1 MYPAWAVVIAT
12 YNRPSLLRNLL
23 ESIQYSSSKPDQ
35 VIIVSAG
42 DSIEESLFEFQN
54 IKLIHKISD
63 IANQSYQKKLGISL
77 LNNEIDWVLFLDD
90 DLLLDVNCIKNLFEF
105 IDSRQNKT
113 TQKKCIGVGLSS
125 PIINSDFVNY
135 KYIKWFGKLF
145 NLTSSKL
152 GVVLKSGQA
161 ISYLGSNY
169 PIRTNWLNG
178 ASIWRKEIAQ
188 QYGKNLMFSKYS
200 AYEDVIFSYEMGK
213 LGELWFNPTAKVYFQ
228 EGAVTNYLNYE
239 VQLTS
244 LVWKYYFVTEHRELS
259 RLFLLWSQIG
269 RSLYYLTQL
278 SKIKS
283 NEKIRILFLPHLI
296 LKFILFKTNLNNY
309 LHKLSK

>member
-1 MYPAWAVVIAT
+1 MYPVWAVVVAT
-12 YNRPSLLRNLL
+12 YNRPSFLRNLL
-23 ESIQYSSSKPDQ
+23 ESIQNSSSKPDQ

-105 IDSRQNKT
+105 IDSSQNKT
-113 TQKKCIGVGLSS
+113 KQKKCIGVGLSL
-125 PIINSDFVNY
+125 PKINSDLADYRFVRL
-135 KYIKWFGKLF
+135 FGRIF
-145 NLTSSKL
+145 NLTSSKP

-161 ISYLGSNY
+161 TSYLGSSF

-178 ASIWRKEIAQ
+178 ASIWRKEFAQ

-213 LGELWFNPTAKVYFQ
+213 FGELWFNPTAKVYFQ
-228 EGAVTNYLNYE
+228 KGTVTNYLNYE
-239 VQLTS
+239 IQLMS
-244 LVWKYYFVTEHRELS
+244 LVWKYYFVTRHRELS
-259 RLFLLWSQIG
+259 RVFLFWSQIG
-269 RSLYYLTQL
+269 RSFYYLTQL
-278 SKIKS
+278 RKINS
-283 NEKIRILFLPHLI
+283 NERIRILLLPLLI
-296 LKFILFKTNLNNY
+296 LKFILFKNNLNKY
-309 LHKLSK
+309 LDKISK

>member
-1 MYPAWAVVIAT
+1 MYPVWAVVIAT
-12 YNRPSLLRNLL
+12 YNRPGLLRNLL
-23 ESIQYSSSKPDQ
+23 ESIQNSSVKPNQ

-42 DSIEESLFEFQN
+42 DSIEKSLIEFKN

-63 IANQSYQKKLGISL
+63 VANQSYQKKLGISL
-77 LNNEIDWVLFLDD
+77 LDNEIDWVLFLDD
-90 DLLLDVNCIKNLFEF
+90 DLLLDINCIKNLFEF

-113 TQKKCIGVGLSS
+113 TQKKCVGVGLSL
-125 PIINSDFVNY
+125 PIINSDFANY

-145 NLTSSKL
+145 KLTSSKP
-152 GVVLKSGQA
+152 GVVLTSGQA

-178 ASIWRKEIAQ
+178 ASIWRKEFAQ

-228 EGAVTNYLNYE
+228 EGTVTNYLNYE
-239 VQLTS
+239 VQLIS
-244 LVWKYYFVTEHRELS
+244 LAWKYYFVIQHRELS
-259 RLFLLWSQIG
+259 RLFLFWSQIG

-278 SKIKS
+278 RKIESKK
-283 NEKIRILFLPHLI
+283 KIRILFLPLQI
-296 LKFILFKTNLNNY
+296 LKFVVFKTNLKTY
-309 LHKLSK
+309 LNTVSK